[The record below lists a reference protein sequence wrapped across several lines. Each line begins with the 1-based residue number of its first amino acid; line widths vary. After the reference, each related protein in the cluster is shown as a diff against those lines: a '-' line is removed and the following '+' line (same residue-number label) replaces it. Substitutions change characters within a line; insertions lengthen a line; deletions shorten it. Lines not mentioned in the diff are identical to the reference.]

1 MCALQVISTVPLQD
15 LPKSNAFL
23 PIHGDAKNVS
33 ITAIRSSLTAGAFAP
48 TISANKHINQHKNGL
63 STNDRQQRQQ
73 SLDEPTLTENLA
85 TKSLFKTSNEKSACT
100 STFSSSIPGSPIK
113 TENQDVSMANLQSTV
128 NQYFG
133 AANRIASG
141 ENFVIKGKRLSMDG
155 RVQYLIEW
163 DGV

>member
-1 MCALQVISTVPLQD
+1 MISTVPLQD

-23 PIHGDAKNVS
+23 PIHGDAKHVS
-33 ITAIRSSLTAGAFAP
+33 ITAIRSSLTAGAP
-48 TISANKHINQHKNGL
+48 TISSNKHVNQHKNGL
-63 STNDRQQRQQ
+63 PMNDRQQRQS
-73 SLDEPTLTENLA
+73 SLDEPTPTENLA
-85 TKSLFKTSNEKSACT
+85 SKSLFKTSNEKSAST

-155 RVQYLIEW
+155 RIQYLIEW